1 MMNEQEREAFLKEP
15 RLGILSTLDEGHLPI
30 SVPVWFEFDG
40 QVVRMFSANDTPKV
54 RRLQADPRG
63 SLLVVNHLGEQE
75 AWLAFDGEIAISD
88 EGGLALAERIAPKY
102 WDLSDPARANML
114 EEWRKSPEA
123 FCLLTLTPSRV
134 RTGS

>member
-1 MMNEQEREAFLKEP
+1 MNEQEREAFLKET
-15 RLGILSTLDEGHLPI
+15 RLGILSTLDEGRLPV
-30 SVPVWFEFDG
+30 SVPVWFEWDG
-40 QVVRMFSANDTPKV
+40 QVVRMFSGNDTPKV

-63 SLLVVNHLGEQE
+63 SLLVVNHLREQE

-114 EEWRKSPEA
+114 EEWRKGPEA